1 MAARF
6 VHLHLHSEYSLANSV
21 IRINELVSKAV
32 EMNMPAV
39 ALTDQSNIFGLV
51 KFYRAALSNGIKPVL
66 GVDAWIE
73 NDQNLSQPMRL
84 RLLAKDQQGYKNLC
98 VLLARAHHEAQHG
111 GRACIRKAW
120 FNQHGDG
127 LIALS
132 GGLDGEVG
140 FALQHAS
147 EARADQVV
155 DGYSQ
160 TFGDR
165 FYIEVQRIGRAHE
178 EEYIAGATAIAARKG
193 LPMVATNA
201 VHFLEQQQFQI
212 HEIRVCIHEGRVLND
227 QRRPKLFTEHQYF
240 RSAQEMA
247 ELFADLPEAIDNSWE
262 VARRCNLIMEM
273 GSYHLPRF
281 DADSAK
287 DVDVILG
294 EQAQAGL
301 ADKIQDYPPLAD
313 KVDVYKDRLDSEIDI
328 IVHMGFSGYFLIVAD
343 FINWAKRNGIPVGP
357 GRGSGAGSLTAWA
370 LGITEL
376 DPIEHGL
383 LFERFLNPERV
394 SLPDFDIDFCM
405 DGRDRVIEYVA
416 DRYGRD
422 KVSQIVTH
430 GTMAARAVVR
440 DVGRVLGMPYGFV
453 DQIAKLIPFE
463 VGMTLDKALTQE
475 QLLNQRYQ
483 EEEEI
488 TELLDIAR
496 GLEGLP
502 RNVGKHAGGVVIAPS
517 GLTDFTSLYCEQGN
531 DQMVTQFDKDDLETI
546 GLVKFDF
553 LGLRTLTIIDRAV
566 GKINEKAEVE
576 DRARVRIKSIPMDDD
591 ETFMLLKTCRTTA
604 LFQLESRGMKDL
616 IQRLKPDSFDDLVA
630 LVALYRPGP
639 LQSGMVEDFID
650 RKYGRAPITYAHPLL
665 EPILEPTY
673 GVILYQEQVM
683 EIAKV
688 LAGYS
693 LGSADLLRS
702 AMGKKKPE
710 EMARQR
716 QIFVDGALNSNNI
729 DDKTATHI
737 FDLMEKFAGYGFNKS
752 HSAAYAMI
760 TYQTAWLKA
769 HYPANFM
776 AASISADMEH
786 TDRVVTLIA
795 ECRELGLSVT
805 NPNINTC
812 QYYFEA
818 ISEKEITYG
827 LGAIKGIGFGVVEA
841 IIQAREEAGTF
852 SDFFEFC
859 MRTDNKR
866 LNKRALESL
875 IQAGAMDDFG
885 VHRASL
891 IATLPLAVDMA
902 EQKSQALNAGQ
913 SDFFGVEASP
923 TTSLVYA
930 EAARWTKEQ
939 ILNAEKETLGLYLSG
954 HPIDNFQ
961 AELDQIVD
969 VRLVDLAPAGDK
981 SVMVA
986 GLVVG
991 LRTMNTR
998 RGERMAFVTLDDRT
1012 AQVDLAVFSDLFAQ
1026 CRDIVRKD
1034 NLLLVQGQV
1043 SVDEFSGGC
1052 KVAAESI
1059 YSMEQVRKL
1068 FADTLVIRLDQ
1079 DCADTA
1085 VIEQLAEI
1093 LHEKSQGQ
1101 CKVRFHYRTQNEEGQ
1116 LLLADE
1122 WRVDVSG
1129 PLLSALKDTVGENR
1143 INIIYR
1149 KNPSTNMDRKVD
1161 TAA

>member
-1 MAARF
+1 MARF

-21 IRINELVSKAV
+21 IRINDLVSKAV
-32 EMNMPAV
+32 ELGMPAV
-39 ALTDQSNIFGLV
+39 ALTDQSNIYGLI
-51 KFYRAALSNGIKPVL
+51 KFYRAAIKKGVKPVL
-66 GVDAWIE
+66 GVDVWIE
-73 NDQNLSQPMRL
+73 QEENLSQPSRL
-84 RLLAKDQQGYKNLC
+84 RLLAKDRQGYVNLC
-98 VLLARAHHEAQHG
+98 VLLTKAHREAQHN
-111 GRACIRKAW
+111 GRACIKKPW
-120 FNQHGDG
+120 LCQYGDG
-127 LIALS
+127 LIVLS
-132 GGLDGEVG
+132 GSQDGDVG
-140 FALQHAS
+140 SALRHAT
-147 EARADQVV
+147 EARARQLIDF
-155 DGYSQ
+155 YCE

-165 FYIEVQRIGRAHE
+165 FYMEVQRIGRAYE
-178 EEYIAGATAIAARKG
+178 EEFIAGAVEIATRKG

-201 VHFLEQQQFQI
+201 VHFLERQQFQI
-212 HEIRVCIHEGRVLND
+212 HEIRVCIHDGRVLND
-227 QRRPKLFTEHQYF
+227 QRRPKLFTEQQYF
-240 RSAQEMA
+240 RSGAEMA
-247 ELFADLPEAIDNSWE
+247 ELFSDLPEAIDNTWE
-262 VARRCNLIMEM
+262 VARRCNLVMEM
-273 GSYHLPRF
+273 GSYYLPKF
-281 DADSAK
+281 DADSEK
-287 DVDVILG
+287 GVDEALV
-294 EQAQAGL
+294 EKAHSGL
-301 ADKIQDYPPLAD
+301 ADKIEEYPQLIARAD
-313 KVDVYKDRLDSEIDI
+313 LYKDRLNTEIDI
-328 IVHMGFSGYFLIVAD
+328 IVHMGFPGYFLIVAD

-440 DVGRVLGMPYGFV
+440 DVGRVLAMPYGFV
-453 DQIAKLIPFE
+453 DQVAKLIPFE

-475 QLLNQRYQ
+475 QLLNERYKA
-483 EEEEI
+483 EEEI
-488 TELLDIAR
+488 TELLDLAR
-496 GLEGLP
+496 GLEGLA

-517 GLTDFTSLYCEQGN
+517 SLTDFTSLYCEQGS
-531 DQMVTQFDKDDLETI
+531 DQIVTQFDKDDLEAI

-566 GKINEKAEVE
+566 HKINERTEAEGRE
-576 DRARVRIKSIPMDDD
+576 KIRIKNIPMDDGD
-591 ETFMLLKTCRTTA
+591 TFQLLKACKTTA

-616 IQRLKPDSFDDLVA
+616 IQRLQPDCFDDLVA

-650 RKYGRAPITYAHPLL
+650 RKYGRASITYAHPLL
-665 EPILEPTY
+665 EEILKPTY

-693 LGSADLLRS
+693 LGSADVLRS

-710 EMARQR
+710 EMAQQR
-716 QIFVDGALNSNNI
+716 EIFVGGALKNDI
-729 DDKTATHI
+729 DDKTATYI

-769 HYPANFM
+769 HYPAKFL
-776 AASISADMEH
+776 AASLSADMEH

-795 ECRELGLSVT
+795 ECRDMGLTVT

-818 ISEKEITYG
+818 TSSTEITYG
-827 LGAIKGIGFGVVEA
+827 LGAIKGIGYGVVEA
-841 IIQAREEAGTF
+841 VIHARDQSGKFE
-852 SDFFEFC
+852 DLFEFC
-859 MRTDNKR
+859 SRVDNKR

-885 VHRASL
+885 AHRASL
-891 IATLPLAVDMA
+891 MATLPLAVDMA
-902 EQKSQALNAGQ
+902 EQKSQAFKAGQ
-913 SDFFGVEASP
+913 TDFFGVEASP
-923 TTSLVYA
+923 ANSLVYT
-930 EAARWTKEQ
+930 ETSEWTKEQ
-939 ILNAEKETLGLYLSG
+939 ILTAEKETLGLYLSG
-954 HPIDNFQ
+954 HPIDNFRQ
-961 AELDQIVD
+961 ELDQIVD
-969 VRLVDLAPAGDK
+969 ARLVNLSPDRDK
-981 SVMVA
+981 SLMVA

-1012 AQVDLAVFSDLFAQ
+1012 AQVELAVFSDLYAR

-1034 NLLLVQGQV
+1034 NLLVVHGQV
-1043 SVDEFSGGC
+1043 SVDDFTGGY
-1052 KVAAESI
+1052 KMAAESI
-1059 YSMEQVRKL
+1059 YGIEQARAI
-1068 FADTLVIRLDQ
+1068 FADSIVISLDQ
-1079 DCADTA
+1079 DCAVLPT
-1085 VIEQLAEI
+1085 IEQIAQALDD
-1093 LHEKSQGQ
+1093 KTRGR
-1101 CKVRFHYRTQNEEGQ
+1101 CKIRFHYRTSKEEGQ
-1116 LLLADE
+1116 LVVADE
-1122 WRVDVSG
+1122 WHV
-1129 PLLSALKDTVGENR
+1129 
-1143 INIIYR
+1143 
-1149 KNPSTNMDRKVD
+1149 NPSAALLATLRNIVGQERVSLVYKKNIAAAMVD
-1161 TAA
+1161 SVETAA